1 MEGVFL
7 MAKNEDSLKAL
18 TVMLRAS
25 QSLQDVMKQDMVK
38 YGLNPTEF
46 AVLELLYAKGEQ
58 KIQNIGKKIL
68 LSSSSMTYVIDKL
81 EQKGHIERKPC
92 ATDRR
97 VIFAHIT
104 DKGKSFMEEAFPLH
118 EKMITELF
126 SVLSSEEIETLI
138 PLVKKVG
145 LTAAEQSTKNK

>member
-1 MEGVFL
+1 
-7 MAKNEDSLKAL
+7 
-18 TVMLRAS
+18 
-25 QSLQDVMKQDMVK
+25 
-38 YGLNPTEF
+38 
-46 AVLELLYAKGEQ
+46 
-58 KIQNIGKKIL
+58 
-68 LSSSSMTYVIDKL
+68 MTYVIDKL

-104 DKGKSFMEEAFPLH
+104 EKGKNFMEEAFPLH

-126 SVLSSEEIETLI
+126 SVLTEEELETVI

-145 LTAAEQSTKNK
+145 IAAAGQSTKNK

>member
-1 MEGVFL
+1 MTREEL
-7 MAKNEDSLKAL
+7 SLKAL
-18 TVMLRAS
+18 TIMLKAF
-25 QSLQDVMKQDMVK
+25 QSTQDVIKQDMTK

-46 AVLELLYAKGEQ
+46 AVLELLYSKGEQ
-58 KIQNIGKKIL
+58 QIQHIGKRIL

-104 DKGKSFMEEAFPLH
+104 EKGKNFMEEAFPLH

-126 SVLSSEEIETLI
+126 SVLTEEELETVI

-145 LTAAEQSTKNK
+145 IAAAGQSTKNK

>member
-1 MEGVFL
+1 MTREEL
-7 MAKNEDSLKAL
+7 SLKAL
-18 TVMLRAS
+18 TVMLKAF
-25 QSLQDVMKQDMVK
+25 QSTQDVIKQDMTK

-46 AVLELLYAKGEQ
+46 AVLELLYSKGEQ
-58 KIQNIGKKIL
+58 QIQHIGKKIL

-104 DKGKSFMEEAFPLH
+104 EKGKNFMEEAFPLH

-126 SVLSSEEIETLI
+126 SVLTEEELETVI

-145 LTAAEQSTKNK
+145 IAAAGQSTKNK

>member
-1 MEGVFL
+1 MTREEL
-7 MAKNEDSLKAL
+7 SLKAL
-18 TVMLRAS
+18 TVMLKAF
-25 QSLQDVMKQDMVK
+25 QSTQDVIKQDMTK

-46 AVLELLYAKGEQ
+46 AVLELLYSKGEQ
-58 KIQNIGKKIL
+58 QIQHIGKRIL

-81 EQKGHIERKPC
+81 EQKAHIERKPC

-104 DKGKSFMEEAFPLH
+104 EKGKNFMEEAFPLH

-126 SVLSSEEIETLI
+126 SVLTEEELETII

-145 LTAAEQSTKNK
+145 IAAAGQSTKNK

>member
-1 MEGVFL
+1 MSREEL
-7 MAKNEDSLKAL
+7 SLKAL
-18 TVMLRAS
+18 TVMLKAF
-25 QSLQDVMKQDMVK
+25 QSTQDVIKQDMTK

-46 AVLELLYAKGEQ
+46 AVLELLYSKGEQ
-58 KIQNIGKKIL
+58 QIQHIGKRIL

-104 DKGKSFMEEAFPLH
+104 EKGKNFMEEAFPLH

-126 SVLSSEEIETLI
+126 SVLTEEELETVI

-145 LTAAEQSTKNK
+145 IAAAGQSTKNK

>member
-1 MEGVFL
+1 MSSSE
-7 MAKNEDSLKAL
+7 ESLKAL

-25 QSLQDVMKQDMVK
+25 QSVQDVLKQDMTK

-46 AVLELLYAKGEQ
+46 MVLELLASKGEQ
-58 KIQNIGKKIL
+58 PIQQIGKKIL

-81 EQKGHIERKPC
+81 EQKEYIERKPC

-104 DKGKSFMEEAFPLH
+104 DKGMAFMEKSFPHH

-126 SVLSSEEIETLI
+126 SVLNEDELQSFNR
-138 PLVKKVG
+138 LVKKVG
-145 LTAAEQSTKNK
+145 YHAAEKSTKNK

>member
-1 MEGVFL
+1 MTREEL
-7 MAKNEDSLKAL
+7 SLKAL
-18 TVMLRAS
+18 TVMLKAF
-25 QSLQDVMKQDMVK
+25 QSTQDVIKQDMTK

-46 AVLELLYAKGEQ
+46 AVLELLYSKGEQ
-58 KIQNIGKKIL
+58 QIQHIGKRIL

-104 DKGKSFMEEAFPLH
+104 EKGKNFMEEAFPQH

-126 SVLSSEEIETLI
+126 SVLTEEELETVI

-145 LTAAEQSTKNK
+145 IAAAGQSTKNK

>member
-1 MEGVFL
+1 ME
-7 MAKNEDSLKAL
+7 KKEQSLKAL
-18 TVMLRAS
+18 TVMLRAA

-46 AVLELLYAKGEQ
+46 AVLELLYSKGEQ
-58 KIQNIGKKIL
+58 KIQHIGKKIL

-104 DKGKSFMEEAFPLH
+104 DKGKAFMEEAFPLH
-118 EKMITELF
+118 EEMITDLF
-126 SVLSSEEIETLI
+126 SVLSSEEVETLI

>member
-1 MEGVFL
+1 MTREQL
-7 MAKNEDSLKAL
+7 SLKAL
-18 TVMLRAS
+18 TVMLRAF
-25 QSLQDVMKQDMVK
+25 QSTQDVIKQDMTK

-46 AVLELLYAKGEQ
+46 AVLELLYSKGEQ
-58 KIQNIGKKIL
+58 QIQHIGKKIL

-104 DKGKSFMEEAFPLH
+104 EKGKKFMEEAFPLH

-126 SVLSSEEIETLI
+126 SVLTEEELETVI

-145 LTAAEQSTKNK
+145 LAAAEQSTKNK

>member
-1 MEGVFL
+1 MTREQL
-7 MAKNEDSLKAL
+7 SLKAL
-18 TVMLRAS
+18 TVMLRAF
-25 QSLQDVMKQDMVK
+25 QSTQDVIKQDMTK

-46 AVLELLYAKGEQ
+46 AVLELLYSKGEQ
-58 KIQNIGKKIL
+58 QIQHIGKKIL

-104 DKGKSFMEEAFPLH
+104 EKGKKFMEEAFPMH

-126 SVLSSEEIETLI
+126 SVLTEEELETVI

-145 LTAAEQSTKNK
+145 LAAAEQSTKNK

>member
-1 MEGVFL
+1 MTREEL
-7 MAKNEDSLKAL
+7 SLKAL
-18 TVMLRAS
+18 TVMLRAF
-25 QSLQDVMKQDMVK
+25 QSTQDVIKQDMTK

-46 AVLELLYAKGEQ
+46 AVLELLYSKGEQ
-58 KIQNIGKKIL
+58 QIQHIGKKIL

-81 EQKGHIERKPC
+81 EQKGHIERKPN

-104 DKGKSFMEEAFPLH
+104 EKGRQFMEEAFPLH

-126 SVLSSEEIETLI
+126 SVLTAEELETMI
-138 PLVKKVG
+138 PLVKRVG
-145 LTAAEQSTKNK
+145 LAAAGQSTKNK

>member
-1 MEGVFL
+1 MTREEL
-7 MAKNEDSLKAL
+7 SLKAL
-18 TVMLRAS
+18 TVMLKAF
-25 QSLQDVMKQDMVK
+25 QSTQDVIKQDMTK

-46 AVLELLYAKGEQ
+46 AVLELLYSKGEQ
-58 KIQNIGKKIL
+58 QIQHIGKRIL

-104 DKGKSFMEEAFPLH
+104 EKGKNFMEEAFPLH

-126 SVLSSEEIETLI
+126 SILTEEELETVI

-145 LTAAEQSTKNK
+145 IAAAGQSTKNK

>member
-1 MEGVFL
+1 MTREEL
-7 MAKNEDSLKAL
+7 SLKAL
-18 TVMLRAS
+18 TVMLKAF
-25 QSLQDVMKQDMVK
+25 QSTQDVIKQDMTK

-46 AVLELLYAKGEQ
+46 AVLELLYSKGEQ
-58 KIQNIGKKIL
+58 QIQHIGKRIL

-104 DKGKSFMEEAFPLH
+104 EKGKNFMEEAFPLH

-126 SVLSSEEIETLI
+126 SVLTEEELETVI

-145 LTAAEQSTKNK
+145 IAAAGQSTKNK

>member
-1 MEGVFL
+1 MTREEL
-7 MAKNEDSLKAL
+7 SLKAL
-18 TVMLRAS
+18 TVMLRAF
-25 QSLQDVMKQDMVK
+25 QSTQDVIKQDMTK

-46 AVLELLYAKGEQ
+46 AVLELLYSKGEQ
-58 KIQNIGKKIL
+58 QIQHIGKKIL

-81 EQKGHIERKPC
+81 EQKGHIERKPN

-104 DKGKSFMEEAFPLH
+104 EKGKKFMEEAFPLH

-126 SVLSSEEIETLI
+126 SVLTEEELETVI

>member
-1 MEGVFL
+1 MTREEL
-7 MAKNEDSLKAL
+7 SLKAL
-18 TVMLRAS
+18 TVMLKAF
-25 QSLQDVMKQDMVK
+25 QSTQDIIKQDMTK

-46 AVLELLYAKGEQ
+46 AVLELLYSKGEQ
-58 KIQNIGKKIL
+58 QIQHIGKKIL

-104 DKGKSFMEEAFPLH
+104 EKGKNFMEEAFPLH

-126 SVLSSEEIETLI
+126 SVLTEEELETVI

-145 LTAAEQSTKNK
+145 IAAAGQSTKNK

>member
-1 MEGVFL
+1 MTREEL
-7 MAKNEDSLKAL
+7 SLKAL
-18 TVMLRAS
+18 TVMLKAF
-25 QSLQDVMKQDMVK
+25 QSTQDVIKQDMTK

-46 AVLELLYAKGEQ
+46 AVLELLYSKGEQ
-58 KIQNIGKKIL
+58 QIQHIGKRIL

-104 DKGKSFMEEAFPLH
+104 EKGKNFMEEAFPLH

-126 SVLSSEEIETLI
+126 SVLTEEELETVI

-145 LTAAEQSTKNK
+145 IAAAGQNTKNK

>member
-1 MEGVFL
+1 MTREEL
-7 MAKNEDSLKAL
+7 SLKAL
-18 TVMLRAS
+18 TVMLKAF
-25 QSLQDVMKQDMVK
+25 QSTQDVIKQDMTK

-46 AVLELLYAKGEQ
+46 AVLELLYSKGEQ
-58 KIQNIGKKIL
+58 QIQHIGKRIL

-104 DKGKSFMEEAFPLH
+104 EKGKNFMEEAFPLH

-126 SVLSSEEIETLI
+126 SVLTEEELETVI

-145 LTAAEQSTKNK
+145 IATAGQSTKNK

>member
-1 MEGVFL
+1 MTREEL
-7 MAKNEDSLKAL
+7 SLKAL
-18 TVMLRAS
+18 TVMLRAF
-25 QSLQDVMKQDMVK
+25 QSTQDVIKQDMTK

-46 AVLELLYAKGEQ
+46 AVLELLYSKGEQ
-58 KIQNIGKKIL
+58 QIQHIGKKIL

-81 EQKGHIERKPC
+81 EQKGHIERKTN

-104 DKGKSFMEEAFPLH
+104 EKGRQFMEEAFPLH

-126 SVLSSEEIETLI
+126 SVLTAEELETMI
-138 PLVKKVG
+138 PLVKRVG
-145 LTAAEQSTKNK
+145 LAAAGQSTKNK

>member
-1 MEGVFL
+1 MEN
-7 MAKNEDSLKAL
+7 KEKSLKAL

-46 AVLELLYAKGEQ
+46 AVLELLYSKGEQ
-58 KIQNIGKKIL
+58 KIQHIGKKIL

-104 DKGKSFMEEAFPLH
+104 DKGRVFMEEVFPSH
-118 EKMITELF
+118 EEMITELF
-126 SVLSSEEIETLI
+126 SVLTSEEIESLI
-138 PLVKKVG
+138 PLVKKIG
-145 LTAAEQSTKNK
+145 LTAAEKSTKNK

>member
-1 MEGVFL
+1 
-7 MAKNEDSLKAL
+7 MAREELSLKAL
-18 TVMLRAS
+18 TVMLKAF
-25 QSLQDVMKQDMVK
+25 QSTQDVIKQDMTK

-46 AVLELLYAKGEQ
+46 AVLELLYSKGEQ
-58 KIQNIGKKIL
+58 QIQHIGKRIL

-104 DKGKSFMEEAFPLH
+104 EKGKNFMEEAFPLH

-126 SVLSSEEIETLI
+126 SVLTEEELETVI

-145 LTAAEQSTKNK
+145 IAAAGQSTKNK